1 MTKNKN
7 NQPIWSSR
15 IKKNSNNLFRKVGGS
30 LDIDKRLFNE
40 DISASIVHTEMLF
53 KQKIINFK
61 IKNKIVWGL
70 NRIKN
75 EIIKKKF
82 PFDKNLEDIHM
93 NIEKR
98 LFDLIGEDAGFIHTA
113 RSRNDQVITDF
124 KIWLKKATNEITK
137 TLNGLINTILK
148 VAGKNIKTVMP
159 GFTHLK
165 NAQPVSFAHYMMAYV
180 EMFKRDKKRF
190 KNNLDTLDENPLGVA
205 ALSGTSFNID
215 RNFTTKKL
223 NFSKPTDNSIDTVS
237 DRDFVLDFLYACS
250 TCSIHISRIAE
261 EFIIWNSDAYNLIHL
276 NDKIVT
282 GSSIMP
288 QKKNP
293 DPLEYLRGKTGSS
306 LGNLFSMLTI
316 LKGLPLSYFKD
327 LQDDKELVFKSYD
340 QLKISLTLLNDIFKN
355 FSVNKKEMLSL
366 ANKGYLT
373 ATDLADYMVRELN
386 YPFRKSYLQ
395 TAKII
400 NFAERNGKSL
410 SDLTINEI
418 NKVEPKLKSDVLK
431 IFDLNYSINSKT
443 SHGGTSFGNIKKM
456 IRRYKKNN
464 EK

>member
-124 KIWLKKATNEITK
+124 KIWLKKSTYEITK
-137 TLNGLINTILK
+137 TLDDLINTILK
-148 VAGKNIKTVMP
+148 VADKNIKTIMP

-165 NAQPVSFAHYMMAYV
+165 NAQPISFAHYMMAYI

-190 KNNLDTLDENPLGVA
+190 KNNLDALNENPLGVA

-237 DRDFVLDFLYACS
+237 DRDFVLDFLYSCS

-306 LGNLFSMLTI
+306 FGNLFSMLTI

-400 NFAERNGKSL
+400 NFAEKNGKSL

>member
-124 KIWLKKATNEITK
+124 KIWLKKSTYEITK
-137 TLNGLINTILK
+137 TLDGLISTILK
-148 VAGKNIKTVMP
+148 VADKNIKTVMP

-190 KNNLDTLDENPLGVA
+190 KNNLDALNENPLGVA

-261 EFIIWNSDAYNLIHL
+261 EFIIWNSDAYNLINL
-276 NDKIVT
+276 KDKIVT

-306 LGNLFSMLTI
+306 FGNLFSMLTI

-355 FSVNKKEMLSL
+355 FSVNKKEMLNL

-373 ATDLADYMVRELN
+373 ATDLADYMVKELN

-400 NFAERNGKSL
+400 NFAEKNGKSL